1 MKESSPSL
9 GAARPVPPTTPILRG
24 LSERALAWLV
34 YGLSAAVCTLVV
46 VLIVAPQAL
55 VFEGLDVSALPAFH
69 AVLNGAN
76 AVLLTTGYLLIRRRK
91 IAAHRTVMASAF
103 ALSCVFLISS
113 VIYHSQAPD
122 AHFGGEGW
130 VRPVYFGIL
139 ISHIVLAPIVM
150 PLALYA
156 VARALRHELGRHRKI
171 VRWALPIWLYVAVT
185 GVLVYLFMAP
195 YY

>member
-1 MKESSPSL
+1 VKESTSL
-9 GAARPVPPTTPILRG
+9 GTAGRVPPNTPILGG

-34 YGLSAAVCTLVV
+34 YGLSAAVCTLVT

-55 VFEGLDVSALPAFH
+55 VFEGLDVSRLPAFH
-69 AVLNGAN
+69 ATLNGAN

-103 ALSCVFLISS
+103 ALSCVFLISY

-122 AHFGGEGW
+122 AHFGGVGW
-130 VRPVYFGIL
+130 VRPVYFAIL
-139 ISHIVLAPIVM
+139 ISHIVLAPVVL
-150 PLALYA
+150 PLALFA
-156 VARALRHELGRHRKI
+156 VARALRHEFGKHRRI
-171 VRWALPIWLYVAVT
+171 VRWTFPLWLYVAVT